1 MKKKQSQTLET
12 EKNEMQSHLD
22 KQRKRS
28 EQLETEKKELHFQ
41 LEEERTKLQQ
51 VSGNLQCIEITINLF
66 FHTCSIINYQ
76 VRVKC

>member
-1 MKKKQSQTLET
+1 MKKKLSQTLET

-41 LEEERTKLQQ
+41 LEEERKKLRQ
-51 VSGNLQCIEITINLF
+51 VSGNLQCIEITINLL
-66 FHTCSIINYQ
+66 FHTWCY
-76 VRVKC
+76 